1 MAKEEAYIHWR
12 DSARIP
18 KFFTVDARAAVVVF
32 VFFLRPNWY
41 TLGVAVG
48 FFVFLSLLD
57 YFKIPLM
64 VGLRIF
70 MGGIGGKVKQ
80 RIPRA

>member
-1 MAKEEAYIHWR
+1 MAKEEAFIHWR

-18 KFFTVDARAAVVVF
+18 KFFTVDARAAVLVF

-41 TLGVAVG
+41 TLGIAVG
-48 FFVFLSLLD
+48 FFAFLSLLD
-57 YFKIPLM
+57 YFKIPLF
-64 VGLRIF
+64 VALRIF
-70 MGGIGGKVKQ
+70 RGFIGGKRKQ